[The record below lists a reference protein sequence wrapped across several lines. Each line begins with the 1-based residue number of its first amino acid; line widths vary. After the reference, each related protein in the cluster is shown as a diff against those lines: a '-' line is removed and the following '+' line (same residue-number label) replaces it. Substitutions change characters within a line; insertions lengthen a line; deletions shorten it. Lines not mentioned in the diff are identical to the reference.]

1 MTQDAQLKE
10 IHTKVIRKR
19 TLSKELSILEARRQ
33 ELDAKTKEMAER
45 KLAEQK
51 DVERL
56 ENGGITSL
64 FYRIIGKKEEK
75 LKKERAEA
83 LDAVQQYEQAFL
95 ELERVK
101 RSIELKE
108 TELATLEGYEEK
120 FEKMLQGKRRLL
132 ENTGVEAE
140 KAVLQAEMELAI
152 QREKKALLK
161 EIEMLGE
168 QIVEQVGKVQKTL
181 GEAEK
186 YAISQSSA
194 GMTMGIRKSE
204 LLSQAQKQ
212 VTMIQPLLKAFLQK
226 LESFSPDVNIY
237 GNLNVVYEFGNG
249 IYTSYVVG
257 NTMSVVDIER
267 IRTAKGNVMLLRG
280 QIQDILTVFVSEKES
295 NIHKITYLEEKIES
309 MIIEA

>member
-1 MTQDAQLKE
+1 
-10 IHTKVIRKR
+10 
-19 TLSKELSILEARRQ
+19 
-33 ELDAKTKEMAER
+33 
-45 KLAEQK
+45 
-51 DVERL
+51 
-56 ENGGITSL
+56 
-64 FYRIIGKKEEK
+64 
-75 LKKERAEA
+75 
-83 LDAVQQYEQAFL
+83 
-95 ELERVK
+95 
-101 RSIELKE
+101 
-108 TELATLEGYEEK
+108 
-120 FEKMLQGKRRLL
+120 
-132 ENTGVEAE
+132 
-140 KAVLQAEMELAI
+140 
-152 QREKKALLK
+152 
-161 EIEMLGE
+161 MLGE
-168 QIVEQVGKVQKTL
+168 QIVEQAGKVQKTL

-212 VTMIQPLLKAFLQK
+212 VTMMQPLLKAFLQK
-226 LESFSPDVNIY
+226 MESFNPDVNIR
-237 GNLNVVYEFGNG
+237 GNLSVVYEFGNG

>member
-1 MTQDAQLKE
+1 MAQDAQLKD

-19 TLSKELSILEARRQ
+19 TISKELLILRARRQ
-33 ELDAKTKEMAER
+33 ELDAKVKELSER

-56 ENGGITSL
+56 EKRGITSL
-64 FYRIIGKKEEK
+64 FYSIVGKKEEK

-83 LDAVQQYEQAFL
+83 LDATQQYEQAFL
-95 ELERVK
+95 EVENVK

-120 FEKMLQGKRRLL
+120 FEKLLQGKRRLL
-132 ENTGVEAE
+132 EHTGLEAE
-140 KAVLQAEMELAI
+140 RKVLQAEKELAL
-152 QREKKALLK
+152 QKEQQALLEETEK
-161 EIEMLGE
+161 LGE
-168 QIVEQVGKVQKTL
+168 TILEQANKVQETL
-181 GEAEK
+181 STAEK
-186 YAISQSSA
+186 YAIAQTSQRSL
-194 GMTMGIRKSE
+194 GIQKSE

-212 VTMIQPLLKAFLQK
+212 VTQIQPLLRAFTQK
-226 LESFSPDVNIY
+226 LELISEGRKIQE
-237 GNLNVVYEFGNG
+237 NLNVVYEFGNG

-280 QIQDILTVFVSEKES
+280 QIQDVLSLLSSQKECCE
-295 NIHKITYLEEKIES
+295 HKIELSKEHLEKL
-309 MIIEA
+309 IIEV